1 MTWEEEA
8 AAIIRQVHASLPA
21 DADIQTRRKACIAA
35 KPHHFASTSWG
46 QKTWAKAQRKYLV
59 QFGYVPKNAQSIPL
73 IENHLSPLQR
83 AMERAKRG
91 AS

>member
-8 AAIIRQVHASLPA
+8 TAIIRQGHASLPA
-21 DADIQTRRKACIAA
+21 DTDLQARRKACLVA

-59 QFGYVPKNAQSIPL
+59 QFGYVPKNAQPIPL
-73 IENHLSPLQR
+73 IEAHLSPLQQ
-83 AMERAKRG
+83 AMERAKRV
-91 AS
+91 SS